1 MQVRMNWKKEE
12 GKSLWADVYG
22 LEKWEGNRE
31 GPLKIPHFISLT
43 ATRGDQSE
51 GGGK

>member
-1 MQVRMNWKKEE
+1 MNASPNE
-12 GKSLWADVYG
+12 
-22 LEKWEGNRE
+22 LEKRRREIVMGRCVLVREMGGE